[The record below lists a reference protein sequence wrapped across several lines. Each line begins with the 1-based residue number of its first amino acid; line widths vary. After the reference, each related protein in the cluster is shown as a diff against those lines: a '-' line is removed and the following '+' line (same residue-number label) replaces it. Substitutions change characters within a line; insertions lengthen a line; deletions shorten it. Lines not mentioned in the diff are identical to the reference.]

1 MKVIG
6 LTGSIGMGKSVAAG
20 LLRRLGVPVH
30 DADVAVHDLLAPGG
44 KAFETVALTFPEAWD
59 KKRFVIDRQ
68 KLGELVF
75 KDPAKKR
82 ALEKI
87 LHPLVQESQQAFIRK
102 ARRMGMKK
110 VVLDIP
116 LLYETGADRH
126 CDAVICVTAPYFL
139 QRTRVM
145 SRRGMTEEKF
155 FAILSSQWPDIE
167 KRRRASVVIQTGLG
181 RAYTM
186 LGIKK
191 FLRHMRCEK

>member
-6 LTGSIGMGKSVAAG
+6 LTGSIGMGKSIAAG
-20 LLRRLGVPVH
+20 LLRRLRIPVH
-30 DADVAVHDLLAPGG
+30 DSDAAVHDLLAPGG

-59 KKRFVIDRQ
+59 KKRFVIDRR

-75 KDPAKKR
+75 SNPMKKQ

-102 ARRMGMKK
+102 ARRMGLKK

-116 LLYETGADRH
+116 LLYETGADRR
-126 CDAVICVTAPYFL
+126 CDEVICVTAPHFL
-139 QRTRVM
+139 QRIRVM

-155 FAILSSQWPDIE
+155 FAILSSQLPDIE

-181 RAYTM
+181 RAFT
-186 LGIKK
+186 LLRLKK
-191 FLRHMRCEK
+191 FLKRCE